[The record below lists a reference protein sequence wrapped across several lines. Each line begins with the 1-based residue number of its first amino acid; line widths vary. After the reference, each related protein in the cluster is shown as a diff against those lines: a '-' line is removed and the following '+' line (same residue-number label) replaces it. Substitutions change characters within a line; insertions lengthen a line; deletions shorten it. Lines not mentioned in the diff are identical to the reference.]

1 MPGVYS
7 KTAGADWLVAPQ
19 VPRRGRP
26 GHYGTFDNKQ
36 EALRVL
42 DLVLELIQAFENP
55 EGRVPVEG
63 SECDAMLEKHKTLKD
78 FRRAMQVGSLPMTLA
93 TPSSTCGDPSLCI
106 SIALMSL
113 NCFVSRHYSYSK
125 QLG

>member
-1 MPGVYS
+1 M
-7 KTAGADWLVAPQ
+7 WLVAARAQIGGCGSGP
-19 VPRRGRP
+19 PAR
-26 GHYGTFDNKQ
+26 YGTYDSEE

-93 TPSSTCGDPSLCI
+93 TPSSTCGDPSL
-106 SIALMSL
+106 LHFDSL
-113 NCFVSRHYSYSK
+113 DEP
-125 QLG
+125 